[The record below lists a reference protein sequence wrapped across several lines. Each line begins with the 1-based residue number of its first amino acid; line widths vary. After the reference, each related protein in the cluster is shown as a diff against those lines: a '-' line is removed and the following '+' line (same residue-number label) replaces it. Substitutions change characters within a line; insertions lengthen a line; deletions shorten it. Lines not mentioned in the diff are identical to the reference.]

1 MVGRGY
7 RDGMDR
13 KKEGGEGKLEGYGRE
28 DIETSGGEAHR
39 QLKREKQGEEKEQG
53 EGRGKEWKGSRRDT
67 SGEEVNIDWQ
77 LASTLRVFAQRQDP
91 TRRGPCQHDDFR
103 PELHSIPPSRYTVH
117 YDTRAADTWEKPAIL
132 AAIPDPLG
140 IHPAVLH
147 CNWGSTPLY
156 ACFRVRWD
164 FLGRAS
170 RVRSLA
176 QTYSATIRTVAPGRI
191 ASPRCF
197 PECRPVQDGPPSSLA
212 RTLVARLNPTVVPF
226 P

>member
-1 MVGRGY
+1 MEARKDNQGYLRSRLLVGEGSDGDGLNGHGGEGGY

-147 CNWGSTPLY
+147 CNWGLPLSML
-156 ACFRVRWD
+156 ASCTLGFFGKS
-164 FLGRAS
+164 FLG
-170 RVRSLA
+170 
-176 QTYSATIRTVAPGRI
+176 
-191 ASPRCF
+191 
-197 PECRPVQDGPPSSLA
+197 
-212 RTLVARLNPTVVPF
+212 PF
-226 P
+226 PRSDTFGYNPNNCPR

>member
-1 MVGRGY
+1 MVWIERE
-7 RDGMDR
+7 
-13 KKEGGEGKLEGYGRE
+13 KEGGEGKLEGYGRE

-117 YDTRAADTWEKPAIL
+117 YDTRAADTWKKPAIL

-140 IHPAVLH
+140 IHPAVYIVIGVYPSL
-147 CNWGSTPLY
+147 
-156 ACFRVRWD
+156 CFRVRWD
-164 FLGRAS
+164 FFWEELPS

-197 PECRPVQDGPPSSLA
+197 PEYRPGQDGPPSSLA
-212 RTLVARLNPTVVPF
+212 RTLVARLTPTVVPF